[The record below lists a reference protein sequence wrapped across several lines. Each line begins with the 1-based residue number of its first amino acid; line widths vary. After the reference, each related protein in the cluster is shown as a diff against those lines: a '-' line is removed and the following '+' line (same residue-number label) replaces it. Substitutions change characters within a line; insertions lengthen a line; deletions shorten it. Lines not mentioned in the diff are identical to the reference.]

1 MDDIDIRI
9 LDCLQTDA
17 TLAVSEIARR
27 VGLSTSP
34 CWNRIQRLEAAGVI
48 RARVALLDPPALNV
62 GVTAF
67 VSIRTSNHNATWF
80 EKFAAAVSS
89 FPEVVEFYRM
99 SGDVDYLLRVVVP
112 DIRAYDE
119 FYKRLIERIDLQD
132 VSSSFAMEEIKYT
145 TALPLTYAD
154 TGPGERAATAK
165 ARAKSPVQG

>member
-1 MDDIDIRI
+1 MDDTDIQI
-9 LDCLQTDA
+9 LDCLQNDA
-17 TLAVSEIARR
+17 TLAVSEIAKR

-48 RARVALLDPPALNV
+48 RSRVGLLDPAALNV

-67 VSIRTSNHNATWF
+67 VSNRTSNHNAAWF
-80 EKFAAAVSS
+80 EKFSKAVSLA
-89 FPEVVEFYRM
+89 PEVVEFYRM

-119 FYKRLIERIDLQD
+119 FYKRLIDDVDLQD

-145 TALPLTYAD
+145 TALPLDYVVTDPA
-154 TGPGERAATAK
+154 PKRA
-165 ARAKSPVQG
+165 

>member
-17 TLAVSEIARR
+17 TLAVSEVARR

-48 RARVALLDPPALNV
+48 RARVALLDPLSLNV

-67 VSIRTSNHNATWF
+67 VSIRTSNHNAAWF
-80 EKFAAAVSS
+80 EKFSAAVSS

-99 SGDVDYLLRVVVP
+99 SGDVDDLLRVVVP

-145 TALPLTYAD
+145 TALPLNYVD
-154 TGPGERAATAK
+154 TGSGERAPAA
-165 ARAKSPVQG
+165 AKSRARSAE

>member
-48 RARVALLDPPALNV
+48 RARVALLDSVSLNV

-67 VSIRTSNHNATWF
+67 VSVRTSNHNAAWF
-80 EKFAAAVSS
+80 ERFSQAVSS

-145 TALPLTYAD
+145 TALPLTYVDRRDDRMPA
-154 TGPGERAATAK
+154 AK
-165 ARAKSPVQG
+165 ARAQTSE

>member
-1 MDDIDIRI
+1 MDDTDIQI
-9 LDCLQTDA
+9 LDCLQNDA
-17 TLAVSEIARR
+17 TLAVSEIAKR

-48 RARVALLDPPALNV
+48 RARVGLLDAAALNV

-67 VSIRTSNHNATWF
+67 VSIRTSNHNAAWF
-80 EKFAAAVSS
+80 EKFATAVSS
-89 FPEVVEFYRM
+89 APEVVEFYRM

-119 FYKRLIERIDLQD
+119 FYKRLIDQVDLQD

-145 TALPLTYAD
+145 TALPLHYVVAD
-154 TGPGERAATAK
+154 QASKRVATI
-165 ARAKSPVQG
+165 